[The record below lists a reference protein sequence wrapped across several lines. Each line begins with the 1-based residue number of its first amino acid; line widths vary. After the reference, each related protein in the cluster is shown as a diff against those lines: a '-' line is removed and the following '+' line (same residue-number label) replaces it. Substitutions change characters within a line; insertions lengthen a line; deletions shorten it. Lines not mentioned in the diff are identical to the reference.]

1 MIRVFA
7 TVARILTF
15 RASSDELRALD
26 RRHLA
31 FGLLLT
37 WLVGMGRWW
46 EDPRAGLLQDLGI
59 GSILYV
65 FALSLFLWLI
75 LWPMTPPHWTYFNV
89 LTFVSLTSPPAIL
102 YAIPVRHGLDLQS
115 AQTVRLLFLA
125 IVAGWRVLLLG
136 FYLGRGAGLSGLNRL
151 VATLF
156 PLTVIVFA
164 LTALNL
170 EKVVFSFM
178 GGIAKEQRSVNDG
191 AYSILFL
198 LTTLSVFLFVP
209 LFISYAVISTKALTK
224 RFRRQ
229 DESTVKTDC
238 V

>member
-1 MIRVFA
+1 MIRVLA
-7 TVARILTF
+7 TVARMLAF
-15 RASSDELRALD
+15 RASGEELRTLD

-31 FGLLLT
+31 LGLFLT

-46 EDPRAGLLQDLGI
+46 EDPRASLLQHLGI
-59 GSILYV
+59 GSIIYV
-65 FALSLFLWLI
+65 FALSLFLWLL
-75 LWPMTPPHWTYFNV
+75 LWPMTAQHWAYFNI

-102 YAIPVRHGLDLQS
+102 YAIPVRHGLDLPA
-115 AQTVRLLFLA
+115 AQTLRLWFLV

-136 FYLGRGAGLSGLNRL
+136 FYLGRGAGFSGFNRL

-178 GGIAKEQRSVNDG
+178 GGIGKEQRSVNDG
-191 AYSILFL
+191 AYNALFL
-198 LTTLSVFLFVP
+198 LTTLSVLLFVP
-209 LFISYAVISTKALTK
+209 LFISYTVISVKALTK
-224 RFRRQ
+224 RFRRP
-229 DESTVKTDC
+229 DEKTVKTNC